1 MTHKESQMSNNR
13 NFGTVVVVMLM
24 FAFSV
29 FGTGCTKYKAKIQSQ
44 YDEIKDLKKD
54 KKGLEKDNEELTAQ
68 NAELTEAKNGL
79 EEAKAALEATVEKLN
94 EQIKNLEEEL
104 ANLALGKDQLTDKL
118 KDKEKLLRE
127 LMQKE
132 AAAKK
137 RLATFKKMLKKFQ
150 SLIKSGKLNVKIRR
164 GKMVLE
170 LPSAVL
176 FESGKADLSED
187 GQKTLEE
194 VAGILVSIRK
204 REFQVSG
211 HTDNVP
217 IKSSKFASNWELS
230 TARAVTVVKFLQSHK
245 LNPKNLSAAGYSEY
259 QPAATNANDKGKA
272 QNRRIE
278 IVLMPNLDE
287 LPDLSDL
294 EKELAK

>member
-1 MTHKESQMSNNR
+1 MSRNR
-13 NFGTVVVVMLM
+13 NYRMAVALILM
-24 FAFSV
+24 FAFSA
-29 FGTGCTKYKAKIQSQ
+29 FGTGCTKYKMKIQSQ
-44 YDEIKDLKKD
+44 HDEIQGLKKD
-54 KKGLEKDNEELTAQ
+54 KKQLEKDKAELEAQ
-68 NAELTEAKNGL
+68 NAELTEAKKGL

-94 EQIKNLEEEL
+94 EQVKNLEEEL
-104 ANLALGKDQLTDKL
+104 ANLNLGKEQLSSKL
-118 KDKEKLLRE
+118 KDKEKLLKE
-127 LMQKE
+127 LLKKE

-137 RLATFKKMLKKFQ
+137 RLATFKKMLKQFS

-176 FESGKADLSED
+176 FDSGKAELSED
-187 GQKTLEE
+187 GKKTLEE
-194 VAGILVSIRK
+194 VAKVLDDIKK
-204 REFQVSG
+204 REFQVAG

-230 TARAVTVVKFLQSHK
+230 TARAVTVVKFLQDHK

-259 QPAATNANDKGKA
+259 QPEATNATDKGKA
-272 QNRRIE
+272 LNRRIE
-278 IVLMPNLDE
+278 IVLMPDLDE

-294 EKELAK
+294 EKELSK